1 MNDSRELKALSL
13 FSGIDTAFIDEAES
27 ADSVKL
33 TRRVRKLPVA
43 LAAIITA
50 LVVSAIG
57 VSAAIAGYIS
67 HKENVAHDY
76 SYVEDPTFVSQ
87 LETRQS
93 QPIVVSNAHLR
104 LTVDSIISDRIN
116 IECHATLE
124 GLDEQGKAY
133 IGRYLRLDKNDA
145 ERAQS
150 EWLSYLPF
158 MKAAGAD
165 GKDVYFDQSADLM
178 YGKRGEKAEG
188 SFIFSARKDDF
199 GSAEQV
205 KVLCLDWES
214 ADKNSGLDDL
224 RKGIY
229 DGIEFELPLR
239 TNFDT
244 LILGTGGSDPQ
255 LFYISELRMYIDSN
269 SWSSPLVTINYKNGT
284 SEEIDINKMNS
295 DIRKYNIG
303 NIKSVEYNNHTY
315 TPIETEKAQ
324 TSVH

>member
-13 FSGIDTAFIDEAES
+13 LSGLDTAFIDEAES

-43 LAAIITA
+43 LAAVITT

-76 SYVEDPTFVSQ
+76 SYVEDPTFVSE

-133 IGRYLRLDKNDA
+133 ISRYLRLDKNEA
-145 ERAQS
+145 EGAQS

-244 LILGTGGSDPQ
+244 LVLSNDSHH
-255 LFYISELRMYIDSN
+255 FYISELRMYSDSN
-269 SWSSPLVTINYKNGT
+269 SWSSPLVTINYKNGN
-284 SEEIDINKMNS
+284 SEEIDITKMNS
-295 DIRKYNIG
+295 EIRKYDLE
-303 NIKSVEYNNHTY
+303 NIKSVEYNGQTF
-315 TPIETEKAQ
+315 TPQEIDRAQ
-324 TSVH
+324 TKSD

>member
-13 FSGIDTAFIDEAES
+13 LSGLDTAFIDEAER

-33 TRRVRKLPVA
+33 TRRVRKFPVA
-43 LAAIITA
+43 LAAVITA

-87 LETRQS
+87 LETRQN

-214 ADKNSGLDDL
+214 ADKISGLDDL

-239 TNFDT
+239 TNCDT
-244 LILGTGGSDPQ
+244 LVLSNDSHH
-255 LFYISELRMYIDSN
+255 FYISELRMYSDSN
-269 SWSSPLVTINYKNGT
+269 SWSSPLVRINYKNGN
-284 SEEIDINKMNS
+284 SEEIDITKMNS
-295 DIRKYNIG
+295 EIRKYDLE
-303 NIKSVEYNNHTY
+303 NIKSVEHNWQTF
-315 TPIETEKAQ
+315 TPQEIDRAQ
-324 TSVH
+324 TKSD

>member
-13 FSGIDTAFIDEAES
+13 LSGLDTAFIDEAES

-33 TRRVRKLPVA
+33 TRLARKFPIA
-43 LAAIITA
+43 LAAVITA
-50 LVVSAIG
+50 LAVSAIG

-104 LTVDSIISDRIN
+104 LTIDSIISDRIN

-133 IGRYLRLDKNDA
+133 ISRYLRLDKNDA

-158 MKAAGAD
+158 IKAAGAD

-199 GSAEQV
+199 ASAEQV

-244 LILGTGGSDPQ
+244 LVLNNDSHH
-255 LFYISELRMYIDSN
+255 FYISELRMYSDSN
-269 SWSSPLVTINYKNGT
+269 SWSSPLVRINYKNGN
-284 SEEIDINKMNS
+284 SEEIDITKMNS
-295 DIRKYNIG
+295 EIRKYDLE
-303 NIKSVEYNNHTY
+303 NIKSVEHNVQTF
-315 TPIETEKAQ
+315 TPQEIDRAQ
-324 TSVH
+324 TKSD

>member
-1 MNDSRELKALSL
+1 MNDSRKLKALSL
-13 FSGIDTAFIDEAES
+13 LSGLDTAFIDEAES

-33 TRRVRKLPVA
+33 TRRVRKFPVA
-43 LAAIITA
+43 LAAVITA

-67 HKENVAHDY
+67 HKGNVAHDY

-87 LETRQS
+87 LETRQN

-244 LILGTGGSDPQ
+244 LVLNNDSHH
-255 LFYISELRMYIDSN
+255 FYISELRMYSDSN
-269 SWSSPLVTINYKNGT
+269 SWGSTLVTINYKNGT
-284 SEEIDINKMNS
+284 SEEIDITKMNS
-295 DIRKYNIG
+295 EIRQYDLE
-303 NIKSVEYNNHTY
+303 NIKSVEYNGQTF
-315 TPIETEKAQ
+315 TPQEIDRAQ
-324 TSVH
+324 TKSD

>member
-1 MNDSRELKALSL
+1 M
-13 FSGIDTAFIDEAES
+13 
-27 ADSVKL
+27 
-33 TRRVRKLPVA
+33 
-43 LAAIITA
+43 
-50 LVVSAIG
+50 
-57 VSAAIAGYIS
+57 
-67 HKENVAHDY
+67 
-76 SYVEDPTFVSQ
+76 
-87 LETRQS
+87 
-93 QPIVVSNAHLR
+93 SNAHLR
-104 LTVDSIISDRIN
+104 LTVDSIISDKIN

-133 IGRYLRLDKNDA
+133 ISRYLRLDKNDA

-150 EWLSYLPF
+150 EWRSYLPF

-239 TNFDT
+239 TNYDT
-244 LILGTGGSDPQ
+244 LTLSNSAHH
-255 LFYISELRMYIDSN
+255 FYISELRMYSDSN
-269 SWSSPLVTINYKNGT
+269 SWGSPLVTINYKNGT
-284 SEEIDINKMNS
+284 SEELDITKMNS
-295 DIRKYNIG
+295 EIRKYDLE
-303 NIKSVEYNNHTY
+303 NIKSVEHNGQTF
-315 TPIETEKAQ
+315 TPQEIDRAQ
-324 TSVH
+324 TKSD

>member
-13 FSGIDTAFIDEAES
+13 LSGLDTAFIDEAES

-43 LAAIITA
+43 LAAVIIA
-50 LVVSAIG
+50 LAVSAIG

-67 HKENVAHDY
+67 HKENVVHDY

-104 LTVDSIISDRIN
+104 LTVDSIISDKIN

-239 TNFDT
+239 TNYDT
-244 LILGTGGSDPQ
+244 LVLSNDAHH
-255 LFYISELRMYIDSN
+255 FYISELRMYSDSD
-269 SWSSPLVTINYKNGT
+269 SWSSPLVRINYKNGN
-284 SEEIDINKMNS
+284 SEELDLTKMNS
-295 DIRKYNIG
+295 EIRKYDLE
-303 NIKSVEYNNHTY
+303 NIKSVEHNGQTF
-315 TPIETEKAQ
+315 TPQEIDRAQ
-324 TSVH
+324 TKSD